1 MTERPVEVITI
12 DGPAGVGKST
22 ISRKLAARLGYTYL
36 DTGAMYRA
44 AALYLANGGI
54 DCSDE
59 DAVAQALSG
68 VTIELLPAAEESD
81 DTDVLLNGERV
92 GTLIRTPEMSMRAST
107 VSAVP
112 VVRRILTEMQ
122 REIGRRGQVVAEGRD
137 TGTVVFPGARHKFF
151 LDADSVVRARRRALQ
166 MRKRGETVDEQ
177 TLLEMTVKRD
187 RQDSERAVAPL
198 KKADDARVIDTS
210 NRSIDQVLE
219 AILAVLRSGDG

>member
-1 MTERPVEVITI
+1 MPEPPVEVITI

-44 AALYLANGGI
+44 AALSLANRGI

-59 DAVAQALSG
+59 HAVVRALSG
-68 VTIELLPAAEESD
+68 VTIELLPAADEND

-112 VVRRILTEMQ
+112 AVRRILTEMQ
-122 REIGRRGQVVAEGRD
+122 RELGRRGKIVAEGRD

-166 MRKRGETVDEQ
+166 MRERGETVDEK
-177 TLLEMTVKRD
+177 TLLEMTVRRD

-198 KKADDARVIDTS
+198 KKADDAWVIDTS
-210 NRSIDQVLE
+210 TRSIDQVLE
-219 AILAVLRSGDG
+219 AILAVVRSDE

>member
-1 MTERPVEVITI
+1 MPEPPVEVITI

-44 AALYLANGGI
+44 AALHLANRGI

-59 DAVAQALSG
+59 HAVERALNG
-68 VTIELLPAAEESD
+68 VAIELLPAADENE
-81 DTDVLLNGERV
+81 DTDVLLNGEPV
-92 GTLIRTPEMSMRAST
+92 GALIRTQEMSMRAST

-112 VVRRILTEMQ
+112 AVRRILTEMQ
-122 REIGRRGQVVAEGRD
+122 REIGRRGKVVAEGRD
-137 TGTVVFPGARHKFF
+137 TGTVVFPGARYKFF
-151 LDADSVVRARRRALQ
+151 LDADSVVRAGRRALQ
-166 MRKRGETVDEQ
+166 LQARGETVDEK

-198 KKADDARVIDTS
+198 KKADDALVVDTS

-219 AILAVLRSGDG
+219 AILAVVHSDE

>member
-1 MTERPVEVITI
+1 MPEPPVEVITI

-44 AALYLANGGI
+44 AALSLANRGI

-59 DAVAQALSG
+59 HAVVGALSG
-68 VTIELLPAAEESD
+68 VTIELLPAADEND

-92 GTLIRTPEMSMRAST
+92 GALIRTPEMSMRAST

-112 VVRRILTEMQ
+112 AVRCILTEMQ
-122 REIGRRGQVVAEGRD
+122 REIGRRGKIVAEGRD

-166 MRKRGETVDEQ
+166 MRERGETVDEK
-177 TLLEMTVKRD
+177 TLLEMTVRRD

-198 KKADDARVIDTS
+198 KKADDAWVIDTS
-210 NRSIDQVLE
+210 TRSIDQVLE
-219 AILAVLRSGDG
+219 AILAVVRSDE

>member
-1 MTERPVEVITI
+1 
-12 DGPAGVGKST
+12 
-22 ISRKLAARLGYTYL
+22 
-36 DTGAMYRA
+36 
-44 AALYLANGGI
+44 
-54 DCSDE
+54 
-59 DAVAQALSG
+59 
-68 VTIELLPAAEESD
+68 
-81 DTDVLLNGERV
+81 
-92 GTLIRTPEMSMRAST
+92 MRAST